1 MKSKVLTLRI
11 AIIIS
16 VLSLL
21 ASIIIYFSNCESN
34 ILSFVFT
41 ITSGIFSGTIVSVF
55 IYIAEYSTERR
66 SSLENYYII
75 SNSFLNNFLK
85 IKYLEERDEYYILA
99 DYEKYIVFKDCK
111 YLGDISDKYINA
123 VKFYKLENVLE
134 DKAASE
140 LDQKLIDL
148 KNKVEIVI
156 DKYLEFDIVK
166 YGDNEFAY
174 GLIYFFFRQKR
185 KRELYKKI
193 HSPQKDML
201 RKIKDT
207 NFHFREYKNA
217 KNGNLH
223 VMLDYIFKLQSNIF
237 SVESNEQNNY
247 DIISNTFCEEIYEE
261 LEKFR
266 AKIYGQEPIEREKF
280 IVEAIYRNESAL
292 E

>member
-41 ITSGIFSGTIVSVF
+41 IASGIFSGAIVSVF

-66 SSLENYYII
+66 SSLENYYTI

-85 IKYLEERDEYYILA
+85 IKHLEERDEYYILA
-99 DYEKYIVFKDCK
+99 DYEKYRVFKDCK
-111 YLGDISDKYINA
+111 YVADISDKYINA
-123 VKFYKLENVLE
+123 VKFYKIENVLE
-134 DKAASE
+134 DKAVSV

-166 YGDNEFAY
+166 YGD
-174 GLIYFFFRQKR
+174 I
-185 KRELYKKI
+185 
-193 HSPQKDML
+193 
-201 RKIKDT
+201 
-207 NFHFREYKNA
+207 
-217 KNGNLH
+217 
-223 VMLDYIFKLQSNIF
+223 
-237 SVESNEQNNY
+237 
-247 DIISNTFCEEIYEE
+247 DI
-261 LEKFR
+261 
-266 AKIYGQEPIEREKF
+266 AM
-280 IVEAIYRNESAL
+280 V
-292 E
+292 